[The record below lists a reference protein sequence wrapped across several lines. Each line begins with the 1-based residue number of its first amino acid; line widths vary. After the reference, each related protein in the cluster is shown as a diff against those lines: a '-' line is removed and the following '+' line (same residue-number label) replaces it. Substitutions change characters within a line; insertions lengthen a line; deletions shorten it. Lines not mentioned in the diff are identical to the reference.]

1 MGFKSKPQTQR
12 AQLSP
17 PAAVDVAGEGESGA
31 SPAPQSTKM
40 RTTRCYK
47 TSLDR
52 PGSGDDP
59 TSASRREHGHA
70 ALTEAQCWGVGPG
83 FGVPSPGVSPLE
95 GTSSEAVG
103 LQMEQAP
110 V

>member
-1 MGFKSKPQTQR
+1 MKT
-12 AQLSP
+12 L
-17 PAAVDVAGEGESGA
+17 
-31 SPAPQSTKM
+31 
-40 RTTRCYK
+40 RCYR

-59 TSASRREHGHA
+59 TSASRREHRDA
-70 ALTEAQCWGVGPG
+70 ALTEAQHWGVGLVQVPSGLG
-83 FGVPSPGVSPLE
+83 FGVPSLGVSPLE

-103 LQMEQAP
+103 LEMEQAL